1 MNKDLSVLKIQHEE
15 TAKQLKIAR
24 IVAVI
29 VFVCFCVQIY
39 HNFEVKAYMSSL
51 NVPSQDKLANS
62 ISGTGESVKGMV
74 SQAKEKV

>member
-15 TAKQLKIAR
+15 TTKQLKIAR
-24 IVAVI
+24 IVAII

-51 NVPSQDKLANS
+51 NVPGQDEFANS
-62 ISGTGESVKGMV
+62 ISGTSKSVKGIV
-74 SQAKEKV
+74 TQAKEKV